1 MESIID
7 RLSEQQTWE
16 EFLTYRLLK
25 GRFNWYE
32 FDEADTY
39 VSEAQYRDVVEGCS
53 AASPCRCLPAIW
65 STRWAA
71 ERSVWSTV
79 SRPKR

>member
-25 GRFNWYE
+25 GRFNT
-32 FDEADTY
+32 AMS
-39 VSEAQYRDVVEGCS
+39 SEDCS
-53 AASPCRCLPAIW
+53 AVSRCRCLPVIW
-65 STRWAA
+65 
-71 ERSVWSTV
+71 
-79 SRPKR
+79 